1 MLSQRPNRLEAL
13 VKALTEIE
21 RAGIIEYVVHAIE
34 PDEIFWFPEDQSG
47 SALKLAERRIRSA
60 KLAITELSRRESPER
75 PFIARLARVF
85 HHEALSLRLLPKQPP
100 RTPNHSRSANCPRTF

>member
-34 PDEIFWFPEDQSG
+34 PDEIFWFPEDQS
-47 SALKLAERRIRSA
+47 AL
-60 KLAITELSRRESPER
+60 
-75 PFIARLARVF
+75 
-85 HHEALSLRLLPKQPP
+85 H
-100 RTPNHSRSANCPRTF
+100 